1 MKPDPR
7 SPRRRLLS
15 ALAYPLSM
23 WESKRDPRIRRL
35 SQFRVVVGL
44 FAFAFMRHWPTEWTW
59 PAVWALAV
67 LALALPVSDL
77 FSRVPVAEALDAFR
91 QIAVA
96 AASRG
101 GSPAGADSRSARADF
116 DLP

>member
-1 MKPDPR
+1 MLHALSYPLTMFEGKHGDPR
-7 SPRRRLLS
+7 
-15 ALAYPLSM
+15 M
-23 WESKRDPRIRRL
+23 RRL

-44 FAFAFMRHWPTEWTW
+44 FAIQFVRHWPDAWTG
-59 PAVWALAV
+59 AEVSALAV
-67 LALALPVSDL
+67 IVLALPVADL
-77 FSRVPVAEALDAFR
+77 FARVPVTEALDAFR

-101 GSPAGADSRSARADF
+101 GSPAGADGRSARADF